1 MLRCLSKAWWIVLGG
16 GIRRIVPM
24 ASFVLVLG
32 LRMGCQWDVL
42 LLSGA
47 GCVWPGTEA
56 YAVHVKHRRSS
67 KSSSFS
73 RGTPCSCT
81 KTDSRT
87 DIASMKPCG
96 TALAGSVASFFIWL
110 EGGLVRSYRA
120 RRSCRGR
127 MKSTKSELVEIIA
140 ARSAWVVDGVES
152 RAVETESV
160 SVSPILRCFSSAV
173 GLLGNSCNVDV
184 WR

>member
-1 MLRCLSKAWWIVLGG
+1 M
-16 GIRRIVPM
+16 RRIVPM

-32 LRMGCQWDVL
+32 FRMGCQCAVL
-42 LLSGA
+42 LGSGA
-47 GCVWPGTEA
+47 GCVWPGTDA
-56 YAVHVKHRRSS
+56 YAVHVKHRLSS

-81 KTDSRT
+81 KTASRT
-87 DIASMKPCG
+87 DMASMKPCG
-96 TALAGSVASFFIWL
+96 TAFAGSVASFLTWL

-127 MKSTKSELVEIIA
+127 MKSTKSELVDIIA
-140 ARSAWVVDGVES
+140 ARSAWVVTGVES
-152 RAVETESV
+152 RAVLTELV
-160 SVSPILRCFSSAV
+160 SASPTLRCCRVAGSLGSS
-173 GLLGNSCNVDV
+173 NCNVDA